1 MKRILLKV
9 WYYGTFF
16 SGSQEQREKRT
27 VEGEL
32 LRGLIKSKYI
42 TNRQDAIFRTAARTD
57 AGVHAQDAAFCFNT
71 AEIFYVNRLETYLP
85 RDMGITQWAEVPLD
99 FHPRFEASS
108 KEYRYIYPKNPHTPL
123 NFSLMEEAIHLLEGT
138 HDFRLF
144 SKTDASKPEQNTILT
159 MEKSQVIEYPE
170 YFVFEFRCRA
180 FLWEQIRRTVA
191 FLIKIGRDDLSKEDL
206 LHKFDPVRIQDP
218 MEKREKACNPEGL
231 TLISLNFSKELQFH
245 TNLKGNKRQ
254 KEYCEK
260 NIQKLQQKAF
270 SLLQLGWQ

>member
-42 TNRQDAIFRTAARTD
+42 SNRQDAIFRTAARTD

-71 AEIFYVNRLETYLP
+71 SEIFYVNRLETYLP
-85 RDMGITQWAEVPLD
+85 RDMGITQWVEVPLD
-99 FHPRFEASS
+99 FHPRFEALN
-108 KEYRYIYPKNPHTPL
+108 KEYRYIYPKNKDVPL
-123 NFSLMEEAIHLLEGT
+123 NFLLMDEATTFLKGT

-144 SKTDASKPEQNTILT
+144 SKTNASKPNQNTILT
-159 MEKSQVIEYPE
+159 MEKSHIFEKQDCYI
-170 YFVFEFRCRA
+170 FEFKCRA

-191 FLIKIGRDDLSKEDL
+191 FLIKIGGKELTKDDLL
-206 LHKFDPVRIQDP
+206 RKFDPEAIKNP
-218 MEKREKACNPEGL
+218 MEKREKPCNPEGL
-231 TLISLNFSKELQFH
+231 TLMKMNFSEDLQFH
-245 TNLKGNKRQ
+245 TNSKGFKRQ
-254 KEYCEK
+254 KEFCEK
-260 NIQKLQQKAF
+260 NIKKLQQKTF
-270 SLLQLGWQ
+270 SLMQLGWN